1 VWPSEELGTIH
12 EAYRGCPK
20 GEFFS
25 EKNVNP
31 PIEATLERCLESP
44 TDVEAATRILS
55 REQIPIKQG
64 RTVSLSQV
72 VSNFSPRSDSECVQS
87 VLVKIRRTGC
97 SLPCLLV
104 STLQMLQ
111 SFRPGCLLRRH
122 RFC

>member
-1 VWPSEELGTIH
+1 VWPSEELGTIN
-12 EAYRGCPK
+12 EAYRGRPK

-31 PIEATLERCLESP
+31 PIEATPGRCLESP
-44 TDVEAATRILS
+44 SNVEAATRILS
-55 REQIPIKQG
+55 CERNPIKQG

-104 STLQMLQ
+104 STLQLLR
-111 SFRPGCLLRRH
+111 SFRPGCLLRHH